1 MKHKNMSAGD
11 EKFIKSLLK
20 RYRIKAID
28 NQSCKLISRRTNM
41 TWKIEILPPSTIKV

>member
-1 MKHKNMSAGD
+1 MKHNNITEGD
-11 EKFIKSLLK
+11 KKFIKNLLK